1 MPANGGNRRIKLP
14 VNGRT
19 CIHVQVAKGS
29 TIDQAAK
36 CVKLRRQIDVVEADI
51 TLVNKRLEESQ
62 SMRSYIHI
70 CFRKL
75 YEGCNINMM

>member
-1 MPANGGNRRIKLP
+1 MPADGGKRRIILP
-14 VNGRT
+14 DIDRT

-29 TIDQAAK
+29 AIDQAAE
-36 CVKLRRQIDVVEADI
+36 CAKLRRKIDVVEADV
-51 TLVNKRLEESQ
+51 TLVNKRFEESQ

-75 YEGCNINMM
+75 